1 MLPEVSYMC
10 EGPMRVS
17 SGPHGLRGTAV
28 LARVIHIQA
37 MAESFSYRSDD
48 SDSDDSDG
56 PILEPVFVLPNCSCP
71 MQRLSAAL
79 WVPGEH
85 YARCFECL
93 NRLHAARL
101 PVEDCLLYRVMLLLR
116 REGGGR

>member
-1 MLPEVSYMC
+1 
-10 EGPMRVS
+10 MRVS

-48 SDSDDSDG
+48 SDNDDSDAMFEVG
-56 PILEPVFVLPNCSCP
+56 LTVYLEPVFVLPKCSCP

-101 PVEDCLLYRVMLLLR
+101 PVEDRLLYLAMLLLR